1 MELAL
6 QVVGLK
12 MTGKIE
18 DAKNVAM
25 RIVGGGGG
33 GGPDNQNSYGHDTPN
48 MQLSDHPPA
57 PFSRD
62 FRPLLF
68 GRAGETENF
77 EKAVIDFLSIL
88 DTPLDSFSF
97 PHSITTS
104 EAISQTTP
112 TGQSLLHLATYMR
125 LPALVEWLIRHE
137 ADIDARDKNGYTAL
151 HFAALV
157 ACTECARIMVSGGAD
172 REIVNYLGKTAE
184 EIAPKGFF
192 DAVLPIPIGGGDF
205 FCDDDGDDGD
215 VESEIDIVKEEEG
228 EAGWG
233 DVEDEEEEHGE
244 REVSR
249 DGITKTRKW
258 LKRHTPRRI
267 ARKKKNAKK
276 VVANRGR
283 GTPRRSL
290 DISPRAATPSSF
302 SSSPSKLFTEI
313 KSKNDLPSSTTVP
326 LERPNS
332 DGMRAAAAASPS
344 DVDDAKQTASF
355 IDLIHRTLTQLS
367 DLPKKTPLAL
377 PFPNL
382 LLPDLKKGNIGMPGW
397 NALPQLPQIP
407 MAFSVFVIPTPAWP
421 WFLAGFGSDANDSSN
436 DNDDHGKGSED
447 RKEKVAD
454 IQTQGVEEEKMM
466 GDVGETNKPNAREWR
481 AMWERWFALV
491 MAKQQEQQLDRDIPP
506 PEYTPR
512 AAGHAESAAH
522 GTWEEGADTYTLHEG
537 NKMDTDA
544 VHVSIPTGEG
554 EQQGAVQ
561 SWSSLEVSSLQD
573 NDNVTT
579 TTTTRGSC
587 LQRTQQHTHSH
598 SHSIGYNNDIHI
610 PLPREELDAYTYQPP
625 VKQKQKRRK
634 GESRFSDHEVGLMKS
649 LKDDRMLLRFWL
661 PVLLRESLSF
671 NCVYWVFLSAFF
683 FLFLL

>member
-1 MELAL
+1 
-6 QVVGLK
+6 

-33 GGPDNQNSYGHDTPN
+33 GGPDNQNPYGHDTPN
-48 MQLSDHPPA
+48 MQLSNYPLA
-57 PFSRD
+57 PFNRD

-97 PHSITTS
+97 PHSIATY

-125 LPALVEWLIRHE
+125 LPALVEWLIKHE

-157 ACTECARIMVSGGAD
+157 ACTECARIIVSRGAD
-172 REIVNYLGKTAE
+172 REIVNCLGKTAE
-184 EIAPKGFF
+184 EIAPDGFF
-192 DAVLPIPIGGGDF
+192 DAVLPIPIGGENL
-205 FCDDDGDDGD
+205 FCDDDGGDGD
-215 VESEIDIVKEEEG
+215 VESEIDMMEEEEG

-233 DVEDEEEEHGE
+233 DVEDEEEERGE

-249 DGITKTRKW
+249 DEIIKTRKW
-258 LKRHTPRRI
+258 LKRRTPKRT
-267 ARKKKNAKK
+267 ARKKKNIKK
-276 VVANRGR
+276 MIVVVGGC
-283 GTPRRSL
+283 GTPRRSI

-302 SSSPSKLFTEI
+302 SSSPSKLSTDI
-313 KSKNDLPSSTTVP
+313 KSKNDSPSSTTAP
-326 LERPNS
+326 LERPNP
-332 DGMRAAAAASPS
+332 DDMRAAASPS
-344 DVDDAKQTASF
+344 PSDADDAKQTASF

-382 LLPDLKKGNIGMPGW
+382 PLPDLKKGNIGMPVW

-407 MAFSVFVIPTPAWP
+407 MVFSVFVIPTPAWP
-421 WFLAGFGSDANDSSN
+421 WFLAGFGSDVNNNN
-436 DNDDHGKGSED
+436 DNDDNGNGSED
-447 RKEKVAD
+447 RREKVDD
-454 IQTQGVEEEKMM
+454 IRTQGVEEEKTM
-466 GDVGETNKPNAREWR
+466 GDVGETDKPNAREWR

-491 MAKQQEQQLDRDIPP
+491 MAKQQEQQVDRDIPP

-512 AAGHAESAAH
+512 AAGHTEYTAH
-522 GTWEEGADTYTLHEG
+522 DTCGEDVDICTYHEG
-537 NKMDTDA
+537 NKDTDT
-544 VHVSIPTGEG
+544 VHVSIPTGGG
-554 EQQGAVQ
+554 EQQVAVQ
-561 SWSSLEVSSLQD
+561 SWSSLEVSSSLQD
-573 NDNVTT
+573 NNNAATT
-579 TTTTRGSC
+579 TGGSC
-587 LQRTQQHTHSH
+587 LPRIQQHTH

-610 PLPREELDAYTYQPP
+610 PLPHEELDAYTYQPP

-634 GESRFSDHEVGLMKS
+634 GESRFSHDEVG
-649 LKDDRMLLRFWL
+649 
-661 PVLLRESLSF
+661 E
-671 NCVYWVFLSAFF
+671 AH
-683 FLFLL
+683 

>member
-33 GGPDNQNSYGHDTPN
+33 GPDNQNSYGHDTPN
-48 MQLSDHPPA
+48 MQLSNHPLA
-57 PFSRD
+57 PFN
-62 FRPLLF
+62 RPLLF

-88 DTPLDSFSF
+88 DMPLDSFSF

-104 EAISQTTP
+104 EAISQSTP

-137 ADIDARDKNGYTAL
+137 ADMDARDKNGYTAL

-157 ACTECARIMVSGGAD
+157 ACTECARIMVSRGAD

-184 EIAPKGFF
+184 EIAPDGFF
-192 DAVLPIPIGGGDF
+192 DAVLPIIIGGGDLI
-205 FCDDDGDDGD
+205 CDDDGDDGD
-215 VESEIDIVKEEEG
+215 VESEIDIMGKEEEV
-228 EAGWG
+228 GWG

-249 DGITKTRKW
+249 DEIIKTRKW
-258 LKRHTPRRI
+258 LKRRTPRRT

-276 VVANRGR
+276 VVANVVVGGR
-283 GTPRRSL
+283 GTPKRSL
-290 DISPRAATPSSF
+290 DISPRAVTPLSL
-302 SSSPSKLFTEI
+302 SSSPSKLLTDI
-313 KSKNDLPSSTTVP
+313 KSQNDLPSSTAVP

-332 DGMRAAAAASPS
+332 DDTRAAAAASPS

-382 LLPDLKKGNIGMPGW
+382 PLPDLKKGNIGMPGW

-436 DNDDHGKGSED
+436 DNDDNGNESED
-447 RKEKVAD
+447 RKEKAD
-454 IQTQGVEEEKMM
+454 GIQTQGVEEEKTM

-512 AAGHAESAAH
+512 AAGHPESAAH
-522 GTWEEGADTYTLHEG
+522 NTWEESVDTCTLHEG
-537 NKMDTDA
+537 NKKGTDT
-544 VHVSIPTGEG
+544 VHVSVPTGGG
-554 EQQGAVQ
+554 EQQVAVQ
-561 SWSSLEVSSLQD
+561 SWSSLEVSSSLQD
-573 NDNVTT
+573 NSNATT
-579 TTTTRGSC
+579 TIGGPC
-587 LQRTQQHTHSH
+587 LRRTQQHTHTHSH

-610 PLPREELDAYTYQPP
+610 PLPREELDAYTYQSP

-634 GESRFSDHEVGLMKS
+634 GESRFSHDEAGKTHKV
-649 LKDDRMLLRFWL
+649 
-661 PVLLRESLSF
+661 V
-671 NCVYWVFLSAFF
+671 
-683 FLFLL
+683 